1 MKNEKFK
8 PLNIIFAIFHF
19 LMQIG
24 IICFIILND
33 FAAND
38 KLIMLMF
45 LSLFSYPL
53 LIMIGNRK
61 NLKSRKLKEF
71 DPFWGQEF
79 VWSMF
84 FSVLYFILSKLI
96 TIDFY
101 KAYFLIVIILKNV
114 ISMRNL
120 RKWKVL
126 VLGEEK
132 REED

>member
-1 MKNEKFK
+1 ML
-8 PLNIIFAIFHF
+8 LNIISYILHF
-19 LMQIG
+19 LVQTG

-33 FAAND
+33 FVAED
-38 KLIMLMF
+38 KLILLMF

-101 KAYFLIVIILKNV
+101 KAYFLIVVILKNV

-120 RKWKVL
+120 RKWKML

>member
-1 MKNEKFK
+1 ML
-8 PLNIIFAIFHF
+8 LNIISYILHF
-19 LMQIG
+19 LVQTG

-33 FAAND
+33 FVAED
-38 KLIMLMF
+38 KLILLMF

-79 VWSMF
+79 VWSIF

-120 RKWKVL
+120 RKWKML

>member
-1 MKNEKFK
+1 ML
-8 PLNIIFAIFHF
+8 LNIISYILHF
-19 LMQIG
+19 LVQTG

-33 FAAND
+33 FVAED
-38 KLIMLMF
+38 KLILLMF

-120 RKWKVL
+120 RKWKML

>member
-1 MKNEKFK
+1 ML
-8 PLNIIFAIFHF
+8 LNIVSYILHF
-19 LMQIG
+19 LVQTG

-33 FAAND
+33 FVAED
-38 KLIMLMF
+38 KLILLMF

-79 VWSMF
+79 VWSIF

-101 KAYFLIVIILKNV
+101 KAYFLIVVILKNV

-120 RKWKVL
+120 RKWKML

>member
-1 MKNEKFK
+1 ML
-8 PLNIIFAIFHF
+8 LNIISYILHF
-19 LMQIG
+19 LVQTG

-33 FAAND
+33 FVAED
-38 KLIMLMF
+38 KLILLMF

-114 ISMRNL
+114 ISLRNL
-120 RKWKVL
+120 NKWKVL
-126 VLGEEK
+126 MLGEEK